1 MNINVLSICGHQI
14 SCKCEVASASCHF
27 PQYSFE
33 PLALHICES
42 MAWKFTF
49 NSWMTEFAIWMDVID
64 SECCSISHRTA
75 GRALTCCLHLKKTL
89 VFFSS
94 ALVDVECYVMHHG
107 LPWIQNRRRK
117 LCFHVFM
124 ILHVQFLY
132 ICARNSLLAFARMH
146 MCERLRERAKWHLE
160 MYHQIL
166 WWVYYYWHYCYN
178 CCLLCIPFY
187 IFIFILYS
195 YTIFSSFSLALRQAP
210 SVALTRV
217 LSHLCKSNGLKTV

>member
-1 MNINVLSICGHQI
+1 MRSSICQLSFSTVFVRTTCFAHLRIDGVEIHIQLLNDWI
-14 SCKCEVASASCHF
+14 RYLNGRHRFWVLFHF
-27 PQYSFE
+27 TSDSR
-33 PLALHICES
+33 ES
-42 MAWKFTF
+42 TDMLFTF
-49 NSWMTEFAIWMDVID
+49 EKKNS
-64 SECCSISHRTA
+64 
-75 GRALTCCLHLKKTL
+75 